1 MAGSFCLLCVLDVMI
16 MEHMTINIQ
25 RIYDTA
31 KTDGYR
37 VLVDRLWPRG
47 VSREKAALD
56 EWAKDLAPS
65 ADLRTW
71 FGHKPERFK
80 EFAVRYQHE
89 LDANADVVKEFVARC
104 KTHKNIVLLYG
115 AKDPQVNHAL
125 VLQDYLRKHG

>member
-1 MAGSFCLLCVLDVMI
+1 MLCVLDVMI
-16 MEHMTINIQ
+16 MERMTINIQ

-80 EFAVRYQHE
+80 EFAARYQHE
-89 LDANADVVKEFVARC
+89 LDTNADAVKEFVARC
-104 KTHKNIVLLYG
+104 KAHKNVVLLYG